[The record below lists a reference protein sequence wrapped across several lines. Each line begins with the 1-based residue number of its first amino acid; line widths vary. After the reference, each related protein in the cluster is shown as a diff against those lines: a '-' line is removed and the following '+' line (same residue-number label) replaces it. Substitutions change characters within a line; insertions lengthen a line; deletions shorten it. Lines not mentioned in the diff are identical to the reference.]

1 MYLTNLSKIEMVSKI
16 YKDIIL
22 LNSMPVTYKEVN
34 NTIKYDTDTLS
45 FEIIIDSLRQKEIEI
60 KADR

>member
-1 MYLTNLSKIEMVSKI
+1 
-16 YKDIIL
+16 
-22 LNSMPVTYKEVN
+22 MPVTYKEVN

>member
-1 MYLTNLSKIEMVSKI
+1 MYLTNLSKIEMVSKT